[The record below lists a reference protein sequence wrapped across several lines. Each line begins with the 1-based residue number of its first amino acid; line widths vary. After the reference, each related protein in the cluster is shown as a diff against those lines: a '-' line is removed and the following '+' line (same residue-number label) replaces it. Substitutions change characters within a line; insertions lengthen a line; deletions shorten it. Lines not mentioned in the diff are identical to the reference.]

1 MLHVKSIP
9 AFNDNYIWLI
19 ISEDNRCAVV
29 DPGEASQVID
39 YLKANSLTLSCILI
53 THHHWDH
60 TNGIDD
66 LVRYAPS
73 AKVIGPDVHP
83 IPQRSMAVGDGDQID
98 VFDHRFLVVG
108 VEGHTDDHIAF
119 VGDGKLFC
127 GDALFSAGCGRLLGG
142 TAEQSLN
149 SLKKLASLPI
159 ETQVY
164 CAHEYTAANVA
175 FALTVEPENDALH
188 LYREEVNRLRAQGKQ
203 TLPSTI
209 EREKRIN
216 PFLRTQEPT
225 VIQAVAGRTAAD
237 DELAVFRALRQWK
250 DEF

>member
-1 MLHVKSIP
+1 
-9 AFNDNYIWLI
+9 YIQAH
-19 ISEDNRCAVV
+19 E
-29 DPGEASQVID
+29 
-39 YLKANSLTLSCILI
+39 LTLSCILI

-60 TNGIDD
+60 TNGIED
-66 LVRYAPS
+66 LVRFAPS
-73 AKVIGPDVHP
+73 AAVIGPDVKP
-83 IPQRSMAVGDGDQID
+83 IPRLTMAVKDGDQID

-108 VEGHTDDHIAF
+108 VEGHTEDHIAF

-142 TAEQSLN
+142 TAEQAVN

-159 ETQVY
+159 ETQVF

-188 LYREEVNRLRAQGKQ
+188 LYREEVNRLRAQQKQ

-209 EREKRIN
+209 ERERRIN
-216 PFLRTQEPT
+216 PFLRTSEPT
-225 VIQAVAGRTAAD
+225 VIQAVSGRATD
-237 DELAVFRALRQWK
+237 DSELEVFRALRQWK

>member
-39 YLKANSLTLSCILI
+39 YLKANTLTLSCILI

-60 TNGIDD
+60 TNGIEE
-66 LVRYAPS
+66 LVRFAPS
-73 AKVIGPDVHP
+73 AQVIGPEIKP
-83 IPQRSMAVGDGDQID
+83 IPRLSMAVGDGDQID

-142 TAEQSLN
+142 TAAQALN

-159 ETQVY
+159 ETEVY

-175 FALTVEPENDALH
+175 FALTVEPENDDLH
-188 LYREEVNRLRAQGKQ
+188 LYREEVNRLRAQEKQ

-209 EREKRIN
+209 GREKRIN
-216 PFLRTQEPT
+216 PFLRIHEPS
-225 VIQAVAGRTAAD
+225 VIQAVSRRAQDNT
-237 DELAVFRALRQWK
+237 ELEVFRALRQWK